1 MLLIT
6 TLFNQNSHISILGK
20 YMTFNDRLTMKII
33 KKLLLSPWTALVTL
47 VLVLGIKIAE
57 PVFVES
63 TRLNYFDQL
72 ITSREATV
80 NKNIYTV
87 NIDEAAL
94 DKYGQWPLPRGEYAK
109 IVEDLYRRGAGLVVL
124 NIIMP
129 DSDRSKQDAVLARA
143 MEKFPV
149 VLGSVPSE
157 RTKNT
162 PRTPGSAV
170 INSEFQDQIVQYPGL
185 IANVP
190 LLENAAAGV
199 GIVNTLPEIDGVNR
213 RLPLIVSVNEKIYA
227 SMSIEVLRVAA
238 GDNTVQVKLSPIG
251 VEKMRI
257 PKFGPI
263 TTDELGRIWVDTTQ
277 KSKSTGL
284 TELPANFDGA
294 IVIVGTSAAGLG
306 NPVPTAQGAMW
317 PQDYQAAAIGT
328 MINGVNIQRPD
339 YADGLEI
346 IAIASAG
353 ILLLILTRW
362 VYVGLASVVV
372 LTVGGYFASRWA
384 FVNYLFLFD
393 ATAFIGSTVLV
404 ALHAYGVKFVSEF
417 LQKQAIKKQFAG
429 YCSKEVVE
437 MLQKDPD
444 LIKRGVR
451 KDVSVMFSDLRG
463 FTPIGEHYGDDV
475 AGLGKYMNGYMDA
488 ISKPIMDNKGMVI
501 KYVGD
506 ASMHIHGA
514 PIEDT
519 NHARTIVA
527 VGLQMLDAVDAYTKE
542 MEAQGLPPAAMGWGC
557 NTGIGFI
564 GEMGSTDRH
573 SYDILG
579 DMVSTAARLEA
590 RCKAYGVLCII
601 GAETYNRTKD
611 DFFYLMIDNLQPK
624 GKSVA
629 DLIYTALRPNGDDWS
644 KDLVRYNE
652 MQLLYKSKKFDEA
665 AAMCSKM
672 KGTFGGQMDKYYKI
686 WIERCDFMKQ
696 QDLGDN
702 WQGEF
707 IAHEK

>member
-1 MLLIT
+1 
-6 TLFNQNSHISILGK
+6 
-20 YMTFNDRLTMKII
+20 MKINF
-33 KKLLLSPWTALVTL
+33 KKILVSPWTALITL
-47 VLVLGIKIAE
+47 ALIVSVRMVD
-57 PVFVES
+57 PMFVES
-63 TRLNYFDQL
+63 IRLRYFDTL
-72 ITSREATV
+72 ITAKEPTF
-80 NKNIYTV
+80 NNIVTV
-87 NIDEAAL
+87 NIDEDSL
-94 DKYGQWPLPRGEYAK
+94 NKYGQWPLPRAELAK
-109 IVEDLYRRGAGLVVL
+109 IVKELYQRNAGLVVL
-124 NIIMP
+124 NVLM
-129 DSDRSKQDAVLARA
+129 SEQDRTGGDNILGQTLK
-143 MEKFPV
+143 EFPV
-149 VLGSVPSE
+149 VLSSQPSQK
-157 RTKNT
+157 TKNT
-162 PRTPGSAV
+162 PRVPGSAV
-170 INSEFQDQIVQYPGL
+170 INSEYADQIINYPGL

-190 LLENAAAGV
+190 QLENNAIGV
-199 GIVNTLPEIDGVNR
+199 GITNTLPEVDGVNR
-213 RLPLIVSVNEKIYA
+213 RIPLLVTVDGKLYPALSLET
-227 SMSIEVLRVAA
+227 LRVAA
-238 GDNTVQVKLSPIG
+238 GDSTVQVKMAENGID
-251 VEKMRI
+251 KMRI

-263 TTDELGRIWVDTTQ
+263 ATDNWGRIWIDWSQ
-277 KSKSTGL
+277 QNRSFSL
-284 TELPANFDGA
+284 TKLPKDLEGA
-294 IVIVGTSAAGLG
+294 IVIVGPTAAGIG
-306 NPVPTAQGAMW
+306 NPLPTSKGAVW
-317 PQDYQAAAIGT
+317 PHEAHASIIGT
-328 MINGVNIQRPD
+328 MMNGVVIQRPG
-339 YADGLEI
+339 YADDLEI
-346 IAIASAG
+346 YSIIGAG

-362 VYVGLASVVV
+362 VYVGLGATIV
-372 LTVGGYFASRWA
+372 LAVGGYIASRYA
-384 FVNYLFLFD
+384 FDNFLFLFD
-393 ATAFIGSTVLV
+393 ATAFTAGTILV

-514 PIEDT
+514 PIEDP

-527 VGLQMLDAVDAYTKE
+527 VGLQMLDAVDEYTKL

-611 DFFYLMIDNLQPK
+611 DFFYLCIDNLQPK

-629 DLIYTALRPNGDDWS
+629 DLIYTALRPNGEDWS
-644 KDLVRYNE
+644 KDLERYNK
-652 MQLLYKSKKFDEA
+652 MQQLYREKQFDA
-665 AAMCSKM
+665 AAIICGEL

-686 WIERCDFMKQ
+686 WIERCEFMKQ
-696 QDLGDN
+696 QDLPDN
-702 WQGEF
+702 WNGEF
-707 IAHEK
+707 VAHEK